1 MIDGFSFQGRK
12 IYLPRIDDHVIPCN
26 IRRPLYRIRPL
37 ILPIPNTHFTE
48 TTNNLRLIILTAPK
62 QCLLVTLIAGF
73 CGLPPHYNVS
83 QLNQP
88 LYEFMVGKN
97 PKDFVHEDMGAKN
110 IFKYFKTYTYQLI
123 LVNKSFKCFREF
135 LRLELRTHTQFNP
148 IHEKMSVIYF
158 HGQFTHPSYPPCI
171 SP

>member
-1 MIDGFSFQGRK
+1 MHLVSTCFCAHTQFWNVLFQEIFLYILIGDRVIVIDGFSFQGRK

-73 CGLPPHYNVS
+73 CGLPPHYNAS

-97 PKDFVHEDMGAKN
+97 PKDFAHEDMGAKN
-110 IFKYFKTYTYQLI
+110 IFKYFKTYI
-123 LVNKSFKCFREF
+123 D
-135 LRLELRTHTQFNP
+135 
-148 IHEKMSVIYF
+148 
-158 HGQFTHPSYPPCI
+158 
-171 SP
+171 